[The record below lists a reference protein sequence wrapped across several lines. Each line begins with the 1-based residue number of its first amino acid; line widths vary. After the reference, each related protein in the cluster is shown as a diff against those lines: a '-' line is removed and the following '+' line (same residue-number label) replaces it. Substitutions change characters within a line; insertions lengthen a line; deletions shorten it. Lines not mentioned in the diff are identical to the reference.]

1 MRNEKMGFFGIHGID
16 CMIGTGLSYGSQIMI
31 KGTSGV
37 GKSVLASQFVKETL
51 ACRDNCIYICC
62 DQSPGEMRES
72 LKQYGVHPLPY
83 EERGRL
89 VFVDAYSLEPTG
101 KNYFS
106 SEDGLEKY
114 LALEKEV
121 IDHMVNG
128 SSTRIVVDSLSTLFL
143 GRDNQEIMEFH
154 RYRLKLLKRAGIIAM
169 DLMVDE
175 VMEESMFKLS
185 AHLYDVIINMYYAGS
200 TERPI
205 RALHMGKMKSG
216 KFDSSQ
222 LFYTIDPNIGLI
234 IMQNL
239 AS

>member
-1 MRNEKMGFFGIHGID
+1 
-16 CMIGTGLSYGSQIMI
+16 
-31 KGTSGV
+31 
-37 GKSVLASQFVKETL
+37 
-51 ACRDNCIYICC
+51 
-62 DQSPGEMRES
+62 
-72 LKQYGVHPLPY
+72 VHPLPY
-83 EERGRL
+83 EEKGRL

-106 SEDGLEKY
+106 CEDGLEKY
-114 LALEKEV
+114 LALEKQV
-121 IDHMVNG
+121 IESMNNG
-128 SSTRIVVDSLSTLFL
+128 YPTRIVVDSLSTLFL

-175 VMEESMFKLS
+175 VLEESMFKLS
-185 AHLYDVIINMYYAGS
+185 AHLYDVIISMYYTGS
-200 TERPI
+200 PERPI

-222 LFYTIDPNIGLI
+222 LLYTIDSNIGLI

-239 AS
+239 AG

>member
-1 MRNEKMGFFGIHGID
+1 MAMDKMGFFGIHGLD
-16 CMIGTGLSYGSQIMI
+16 NLIGQGLAYGSQIMI
-31 KGTSGV
+31 KGNSGV
-37 GKSVLASQFVKETL
+37 GKSVLASQFVRETL
-51 ACRDNCIYICC
+51 ACRDNCIYVCC
-62 DQSPGEMRES
+62 DESPREMREY

-83 EERGRL
+83 ENNGRL

-114 LALEKEV
+114 LALEKQV
-121 IDHMVNG
+121 IDSMQNG
-128 SSTRIVVDSLSTLFL
+128 NPTRIIVDSLSTLFL

-169 DLMVDE
+169 DLMVDD
-175 VMEESMFKLS
+175 VLEESMFKLS
-185 AHLYDVIINMYYAGS
+185 AHLYDVIINMYYTGS
-200 TERPI
+200 PERPI

-239 AS
+239 AG

>member
-1 MRNEKMGFFGIHGID
+1 MATSKMGFFGIHGID
-16 CMIGTGLSYGSQIMI
+16 NLIGEGLAYGSQVMI
-31 KGTSGV
+31 RGNSGV

-51 ACRDNCIYICC
+51 TCRDNCIYVCC
-62 DQSPGEMRES
+62 DESPGDIRQH

-83 EERGRL
+83 EEKERL

-101 KNYFS
+101 RNYFS

-114 LALEKEV
+114 LALEKQV
-121 IDHMVNG
+121 IESMKNG
-128 SSTRIVVDSLSTLFL
+128 KPTRIIVDSLSTLL
-143 GRDNQEIMEFH
+143 MGRDTQEIMEFH
-154 RYRLKLLKRAGIIAM
+154 RYRLKFLKKAGIIAM

-175 VMEESMFKLS
+175 VLEESMFKLS
-185 AHLYDVIINMYYAGS
+185 AHLYDVIIRMYYTGS
-200 TERPI
+200 PERPI

-222 LFYTIDPNIGLI
+222 LFYTINPNIGLI

-239 AS
+239 AG